1 MTSFVSKTVEN
12 LLNIEIL
19 ENKDNDETRELEIS
33 GKLNNDNVMELI
45 GNMNIFFA
53 RKLNIISKL

>member
-12 LLNIEIL
+12 LLNTEIL